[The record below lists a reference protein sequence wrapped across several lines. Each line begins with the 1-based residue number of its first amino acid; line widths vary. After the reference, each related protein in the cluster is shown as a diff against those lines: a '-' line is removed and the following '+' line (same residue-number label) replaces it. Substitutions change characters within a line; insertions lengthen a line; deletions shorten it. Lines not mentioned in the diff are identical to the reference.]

1 MARSSGSGKKAR
13 TFPAKRDS
21 YKPSQAEKS
30 EARRNTKEEAVVTTA
45 NRNYTFKEVEPLN
58 FIQGEYLDAIKHNDI
73 VFGIGSAGT
82 GKTFIAASYAA
93 SELFH
98 RRIDKV
104 ILTRPNVETG
114 RGLGFLPGTLEEK
127 YAPYL
132 LPFDSIFTKA
142 LGKGFYEY
150 CLKNKDIEPTPLG
163 FLRGTTFD
171 NCIVLVDEA
180 QNCSKEEMKMLL
192 SRIGKNCKMILSGD
206 TEQSD
211 IPNSGLED
219 AVTRLDGISGIEVIE
234 FLDEDIVRS
243 AICKKIIMAYR
254 D

>member
-1 MARSSGSGKKAR
+1 MARNSGKSHR
-13 TFPAKRDS
+13 SFPQNKSDR
-21 YKPSQAEKS
+21 PSQEEKTRL
-30 EARRNTKEEAVVTTA
+30 RRDKESGIDSPPPQ
-45 NRNYTFKEVEPLN
+45 RNYTFKEVQPLN
-58 FIQGEYLDAIKHNDI
+58 FIQGEYLEAIKNSEI
-73 VFGIGSAGT
+73 IFGIGSAGT

-98 RRIDKV
+98 KRVDKV

-132 LPFDSIFTKA
+132 LPFDAIFNKA

-150 CLKNKDIEPTPLG
+150 CLKSKDIEPTPLG

-180 QNCSKEEMKMLL
+180 QNCTREEMKMLL
-192 SRIGKNCKMILSGD
+192 SRIGKNCKMIFSGD

-211 IPNSGLED
+211 IPDSGLED
-219 AVTRLDGISGIEVIE
+219 AVDRLEGIDGIQVID

-243 AICKKIIMAYR
+243 AMCKQIIMAYR
-254 D
+254 N

>member
-1 MARSSGSGKKAR
+1 MARNSGKGQR
-13 TFPAKRDS
+13 SFPAKKAS
-21 YKPSQAEKS
+21 YKQSQEEKS
-30 EARRNTKEEAVVTTA
+30 SARKAKEEGVYIP
-45 NRNYTFKEVEPLN
+45 NYTFKEVEPLN
-58 FIQGEYLDAIKHNDI
+58 FIQGEYLESIKHNDI
-73 VFGIGSAGT
+73 TFGIGSAGT

-93 SELFH
+93 SQLFH
-98 RRIDKV
+98 RKVDKV
-104 ILTRPNVETG
+104 ILTRPNIETG

-132 LPFDSIFTKA
+132 LPFDAIFTKA

-150 CLKNKDIEPTPLG
+150 CLKSKAIEPTPLG

-180 QNCSKEEMKMLL
+180 QNCTKEEMKMLL

-206 TEQSD
+206 IEQSD
-211 IPNSGLED
+211 IGSDSGLED
-219 AVTRLDGISGIEVIE
+219 AVNRLEGISGIEVIE

-243 AICKKIIMAYR
+243 KMCKAIIMAYR
-254 D
+254 N

>member
-13 TFPAKRDS
+13 SNTREVQEEKL
-21 YKPSQAEKS
+21 QARTNFNS
-30 EARRNTKEEAVVTTA
+30 
-45 NRNYTFKEVEPLN
+45 NYTFKEVQPLN
-58 FIQGEYLDAIKHNDI
+58 YIQGEYLDAIKHNDI
-73 VFGIGSAGT
+73 VFGVGSAGT

-98 RRIDKV
+98 KRIGKI

-150 CLKNKDIEPTPLG
+150 ALKNKDIEPTPLG
-163 FLRGTTFD
+163 FLRGTTFE

-180 QNCSKEEMKMLL
+180 QNCTKEELKMLL
-192 SRIGKNCKMILSGD
+192 SRIGKNCKMLISGD
-206 TEQSD
+206 HEQSD
-211 IPNSGLED
+211 IENSGLED
-219 AVTRLDGISGIEVIE
+219 AMDRLEGISGIEIIE
-234 FLDEDIVRS
+234 FLDSDIVRS
-243 AICKKIIMAYR
+243 KICKQIIMAYR

>member
-1 MARSSGSGKKAR
+1 MARNSGKTNRA
-13 TFPAKRDS
+13 FPAKKFS
-21 YKPSQAEKS
+21 NSPSQEEKS
-30 EARRNTKEEAVVTTA
+30 RLRTEKQSGIHEPNAQ
-45 NRNYTFKEVEPLN
+45 RNYTFKEVQPLN
-58 FIQGEYLDAIKHNDI
+58 FVQSEYLDAIKNNEI
-73 VFGIGSAGT
+73 IFGIGSAGT

-98 RRIDKV
+98 KRVDKI
-104 ILTRPNVETG
+104 ILTRPNIETG

-132 LPFDSIFTKA
+132 LPFDAIFNKA

-150 CLKNKDIEPTPLG
+150 CLKIKDIDPTPLG
-163 FLRGTTFD
+163 FLRGSTFD

-180 QNCSKEEMKMLL
+180 QNCTREEMKMLL
-192 SRIGKNCKMILSGD
+192 SRIGKNCKMIFSGD
-206 TEQSD
+206 ECQTD
-211 IPNSGLED
+211 IGESSGLMD
-219 AVTRLDGISGIEVIE
+219 AVDRLEGIEGIEIVE

-243 AICKKIIMAYR
+243 AMCRKIIQAYR

>member
-1 MARSSGSGKKAR
+1 MARSSGKKAR
-13 TFPAKRDS
+13 S
-21 YKPSQAEKS
+21 YPTKPTQEEKS
-30 EARRNTKEEAVVTTA
+30 SERSSDRRKESYQS
-45 NRNYTFKEVEPLN
+45 NYAFKEVEPLN
-58 FIQGEYLDAIKHNDI
+58 YIQGEYLEAIKSCDI
-73 VFGIGSAGT
+73 IFGIGSAGT
-82 GKTFIAASYAA
+82 GKTFIAANYAA
-93 SELFH
+93 SQLFH
-98 RRIDKV
+98 RKVGKV
-104 ILTRPNVETG
+104 ILTRPNIETG

-150 CLKNKDIEPTPLG
+150 ALKNKDIEPTPLG

-180 QNCSKEEMKMLL
+180 QNCTKEEMKMLL
-192 SRIGKNCKMILSGD
+192 SRIGKNCKMIFSGD

-211 IPNSGLED
+211 IPDSGLDD
-219 AVTRLDGISGIEVIE
+219 AVNRLEGIPGIEIVE

-243 AICKKIIMAYR
+243 KMCKAIIMAYR
-254 D
+254 N

>member
-1 MARSSGSGKKAR
+1 MARNSGSGKKAR
-13 TFPAKRDS
+13 S
-21 YKPSQAEKS
+21 YPTKAAPKVSQEEKS
-30 EARRNTKEEAVVTTA
+30 LARRQESNHQG
-45 NRNYTFKEVEPLN
+45 NYQFKEIEPLN
-58 FIQGEYLDAIKHNDI
+58 FIQGEYLDAIRHNDI

-82 GKTFIAASYAA
+82 GKTFIAANFAA

-98 RRIDKV
+98 RKVSKV

-132 LPFDSIFTKA
+132 LPFDAIFNKA

-150 CLKNKDIEPTPLG
+150 SLKSKDIEPTPLG

-171 NCIVLVDEA
+171 NCVVLVDEA
-180 QNCSKEEMKMLL
+180 QNCTREEMKMLL
-192 SRIGKNCKMILSGD
+192 SRIGKNCKMIFSGD

-211 IPNSGLED
+211 IPDSGLED
-219 AVTRLDGISGIEVIE
+219 AVNRLEGISGIEIIE

-243 AICKKIIMAYR
+243 AMCKKIIQAYR
-254 D
+254 N

>member
-1 MARSSGSGKKAR
+1 MARNPGSGKKAR
-13 TFPAKRDS
+13 SSIAQEEKL
-21 YKPSQAEKS
+21 QA
-30 EARRNTKEEAVVTTA
+30 RNTF
-45 NRNYTFKEVEPLN
+45 NSNYRFKEVEPLN
-58 FIQGEYLDAIKHNDI
+58 FIQGEYLEAIKYNDI
-73 VFGIGSAGT
+73 IFGVGSAGT

-98 RRIDKV
+98 KRIGKI
-104 ILTRPNVETG
+104 ILTRPNVGTG

-132 LPFDSIFTKA
+132 LPFDSIFNKA

-150 CLKNKDIEPTPLG
+150 ALKNKDIEPTPLG
-163 FLRGTTFD
+163 FLRGTTFE

-180 QNCSKEEMKMLL
+180 QNCTKEEMKMIL
-192 SRIGKNCKMILSGD
+192 SRIGKNCKMIFSGD

-219 AVTRLDGISGIEVIE
+219 AVDRLEGISGIEIIE
-234 FLDEDIVRS
+234 FLDQDIVRS
-243 AICKKIIMAYR
+243 KMCKEIIRAYR
-254 D
+254 N

>member
-13 TFPAKRDS
+13 TYPTKRDS

-219 AVTRLDGISGIEVIE
+219 AVTRLEGISGIEVIE

>member
-1 MARSSGSGKKAR
+1 MARSSGSSKKAR
-13 TFPAKRDS
+13 S
-21 YKPSQAEKS
+21 YPTKAAHKSTSTQEEKS
-30 EARRNTKEEAVVTTA
+30 QSRRSSTEEAYKA
-45 NRNYTFKEVEPLN
+45 NYTFKEVQPLN
-58 FIQGEYLDAIKHNDI
+58 FIQGEYLDAIKHNDVI
-73 VFGIGSAGT
+73 FGIGSAGT
-82 GKTFIAASYAA
+82 GKTFIAANFAA
-93 SELFH
+93 SQLFH
-98 RRIDKV
+98 RKVSKV

-150 CLKNKDIEPTPLG
+150 ALKNKDIEPTPLG

-180 QNCSKEEMKMLL
+180 QNCTKEEMKMLL
-192 SRIGKNCKMILSGD
+192 SRIGKDCKMIFSGD
-206 TEQSD
+206 TEQAD
-211 IPNSGLED
+211 IPDSGLQD
-219 AVTRLDGISGIEVIE
+219 AVNRLEGISGIEVIE

-243 AICKKIIMAYR
+243 AMCKKIIQAYR
-254 D
+254 N

>member
-1 MARSSGSGKKAR
+1 MARNSGKGQR
-13 TFPAKRDS
+13 SFPAKKQS
-21 YKPSQAEKS
+21 YKMSQEEKS
-30 EARRNTKEEAVVTTA
+30 AKRRGEKEEGFIP
-45 NRNYTFKEVEPLN
+45 NHSFKEVQPLN
-58 FIQGEYLDAIKHNDI
+58 FIQGEYLEAIKSNDI
-73 VFGIGSAGT
+73 IFGIGSAGT
-82 GKTFIAASYAA
+82 GKTYIAASYAA

-98 RRIDKV
+98 RKVDKV

-132 LPFDSIFTKA
+132 LPFDAIFSKA

-163 FLRGTTFD
+163 FLRGSTFD

-180 QNCSKEEMKMLL
+180 QNCTKEEMKMLL
-192 SRIGKNCKMILSGD
+192 SRIGKNCKMIFSGD
-206 TEQSD
+206 TEQAD
-211 IPNSGLED
+211 IPDSGLDD
-219 AVTRLDGISGIEVIE
+219 AVNRLDGISGIEIVE

-243 AICKKIIMAYR
+243 KMCKAIIMAYR
-254 D
+254 N